1 MEEVLVRLTRR
12 ADQGIVSAAERG
24 IRFRYLGIHLAR
36 GTVVGGRAKN
46 LSTVNSLL
54 QKSLGLL
61 LMLSDPS
68 ELLEGSPNRSTFDI
82 RGGAG
87 EESGVLTSISDRD
100 EEAARRRRAVDR
112 EDDNAA
118 IKESSV

>member
-1 MEEVLVRLTRR
+1 MLIKLTRR
-12 ADQGIVSAAERG
+12 ADQGIVSVAEWK
-24 IRFRYLGIHLAR
+24 IRFRYPGIHLSR
-36 GTVVGGRAKN
+36 GVVVGGRAKS
-46 LSTVNSLL
+46 LFTVNSLL
-54 QKSLGLL
+54 QESLGSL
-61 LMLSDPS
+61 LMLSESS
-68 ELLEGSPNRSTFDI
+68 ESLEGSPNRSTFDI

-87 EESGVLTSISDRD
+87 EESGVLTSIGDRD